1 MKNYILIFCIFILF
15 ILSCENERK
24 RKLSRELQ
32 SWQNKEIIFSPN
44 LQAKILGKDT
54 IIKID
59 NNKLKI
65 INYIDTSGCTECRL
79 ELYEWSKK
87 IEEIKGYTIKYGNIV
102 DGENVVDEVLVS
114 YFKEPKSYTTENMC
128 EINSHGGNV
137 IVKKILELCLKN
149 GAELAQPGEFTKR
162 AFLNGRIDLTE
173 SEGVMDLI
181 NSETELT
188 RKMAIN
194 ELSGNVSRL
203 ITDTREDIISLISN
217 IEVNIDYPEYE
228 DIEVLTNESILP
240 DIKKFKEK
248 LEEIIKKSEDSKVI
262 KEGIRVGIIGRPNVG
277 KSSLLNSLLEEEKA
291 IVTDVPGTTRD
302 IVEGSLI
309 VSGIPL
315 NIIDTA
321 GIRKTEDTV
330 EKIGVEKS
338 LKIIDTSDLLIYILN
353 NNEEITEEEKE
364 ILEKTKNKKRIIVVN
379 KIDLKTKLN
388 KKLLDSYIEIS
399 VKENIGIDKIKD
411 EIKRLFNIGEISTN
425 DMTYLSNARSIAL
438 LKKSL
443 NNINDAIN
451 EINNNNPI
459 DIVELSL
466 KESWNNLGEVIGETY
481 TDELLDE
488 LFSRFCLGK

>member
-1 MKNYILIFCIFILF
+1 M
-15 ILSCENERK
+15 E
-24 RKLSRELQ
+24 
-32 SWQNKEIIFSPN
+32 
-44 LQAKILGKDT
+44 DT
-54 IIKID
+54 IVAISTSVGEGAISIIRLSGHDALNIASKVFTKDLTKVDSHTIHYGFITSNNEKI
-59 NNKLKI
+59 
-65 INYIDTSGCTECRL
+65 
-79 ELYEWSKK
+79 
-87 IEEIKGYTIKYGNIV
+87 
-102 DGENVVDEVLVS
+102 DEVLVS
-114 YFKEPKSYTTENMC
+114 VMKAPKTFTREDIV
-128 EINSHGGNV
+128 EINCHGGIATTNKV
-137 IVKKILELCLKN
+137 LEVLLEN
-149 GAELAQPGEFTKR
+149 GARLAEPGEFTKR
-162 AFLNGRIDLTE
+162 AFLNGRIDLLEAEAT
-173 SEGVMDLI
+173 MDLI
-181 NSETELT
+181 SSKAESARKISINTLTGETSNLIKNLRSELV
-188 RKMAIN
+188 KI
-194 ELSGNVSRL
+194 
-203 ITDTREDIISLISN
+203 ISN

-451 EINNNNPI
+451 EINNNNSI

>member
-1 MKNYILIFCIFILF
+1 M
-15 ILSCENERK
+15 E
-24 RKLSRELQ
+24 
-32 SWQNKEIIFSPN
+32 
-44 LQAKILGKDT
+44 DT
-54 IIKID
+54 IVAISTSVGEGAISIIRLSGHDALNIASKVFTKDLTKVDSHTIHYGFITSNNEKI
-59 NNKLKI
+59 
-65 INYIDTSGCTECRL
+65 
-79 ELYEWSKK
+79 
-87 IEEIKGYTIKYGNIV
+87 
-102 DGENVVDEVLVS
+102 DEVLVS
-114 YFKEPKSYTTENMC
+114 VMKAPKTFTREDIV
-128 EINSHGGNV
+128 EINCHGGIATTNKV
-137 IVKKILELCLKN
+137 LEVLLEN
-149 GAELAQPGEFTKR
+149 GARLAEPGEFTKR
-162 AFLNGRIDLTE
+162 AFLNGRIDLLEAEAT
-173 SEGVMDLI
+173 MDLI
-181 NSETELT
+181 SSKAESARKISINTLTGETSNLIKNLRSELV
-188 RKMAIN
+188 KI
-194 ELSGNVSRL
+194 
-203 ITDTREDIISLISN
+203 ISN

-388 KKLLDSYIEIS
+388 KKLLDNYIEIS

>member
-1 MKNYILIFCIFILF
+1 M
-15 ILSCENERK
+15 E
-24 RKLSRELQ
+24 
-32 SWQNKEIIFSPN
+32 
-44 LQAKILGKDT
+44 DT
-54 IIKID
+54 IVAISTSVGEGAISIIRLSGHDALNIASKVFTKDLTKVDSHTIHYGFITSNNEKI
-59 NNKLKI
+59 
-65 INYIDTSGCTECRL
+65 
-79 ELYEWSKK
+79 
-87 IEEIKGYTIKYGNIV
+87 
-102 DGENVVDEVLVS
+102 DEVLVS
-114 YFKEPKSYTTENMC
+114 VMKAPKTFTREDIV
-128 EINSHGGNV
+128 EINCHGGIATTNKV
-137 IVKKILELCLKN
+137 LEVLLEN
-149 GAELAQPGEFTKR
+149 GARLAEPGEFTKR
-162 AFLNGRIDLTE
+162 AFLNGRIDLLEAEAT
-173 SEGVMDLI
+173 MDLI
-181 NSETELT
+181 SSKAESARKISISTLTGETSNLIKNLRSELV
-188 RKMAIN
+188 KI
-194 ELSGNVSRL
+194 
-203 ITDTREDIISLISN
+203 ISN

>member
-1 MKNYILIFCIFILF
+1 M
-15 ILSCENERK
+15 E
-24 RKLSRELQ
+24 
-32 SWQNKEIIFSPN
+32 
-44 LQAKILGKDT
+44 DT
-54 IIKID
+54 IVAISTSVGEGAISIIRLSGHDALNIASKVFTKDLTKVDSHTIHYGFITSNNEKI
-59 NNKLKI
+59 
-65 INYIDTSGCTECRL
+65 
-79 ELYEWSKK
+79 
-87 IEEIKGYTIKYGNIV
+87 
-102 DGENVVDEVLVS
+102 DEVLVS
-114 YFKEPKSYTTENMC
+114 VMKAPKTFTREDVV
-128 EINSHGGNV
+128 EINCHGGVATTNKV
-137 IVKKILELCLKN
+137 LEVLLEN
-149 GAELAQPGEFTKR
+149 GARLAEPGEFTKR
-162 AFLNGRIDLTE
+162 AFLNGRIDLLEAEAT
-173 SEGVMDLI
+173 MDLI
-181 NSETELT
+181 SSKAESARKISINTLTGETSNLIKNLRSELV
-188 RKMAIN
+188 KI
-194 ELSGNVSRL
+194 
-203 ITDTREDIISLISN
+203 ISN

>member
-1 MKNYILIFCIFILF
+1 M
-15 ILSCENERK
+15 E
-24 RKLSRELQ
+24 
-32 SWQNKEIIFSPN
+32 
-44 LQAKILGKDT
+44 DT
-54 IIKID
+54 IVAISTSVGEGAISIIRLSGHDALNIASKVFTKDLTKVDSHTIHYGFITSNNEKI
-59 NNKLKI
+59 
-65 INYIDTSGCTECRL
+65 
-79 ELYEWSKK
+79 
-87 IEEIKGYTIKYGNIV
+87 
-102 DGENVVDEVLVS
+102 DEVLVS
-114 YFKEPKSYTTENMC
+114 VMKAPKTFTREDIV
-128 EINSHGGNV
+128 EINCHGGIATTNKV
-137 IVKKILELCLKN
+137 LEVLLEN
-149 GAELAQPGEFTKR
+149 GARLAEPGEFTKR
-162 AFLNGRIDLTE
+162 ALNGRIDLLEAEAT
-173 SEGVMDLI
+173 MDLI
-181 NSETELT
+181 SSKAESARKISINTLTGETSNLIKNLRSELV
-188 RKMAIN
+188 KI
-194 ELSGNVSRL
+194 
-203 ITDTREDIISLISN
+203 ISN

>member
-1 MKNYILIFCIFILF
+1 
-15 ILSCENERK
+15 
-24 RKLSRELQ
+24 
-32 SWQNKEIIFSPN
+32 
-44 LQAKILGKDT
+44 
-54 IIKID
+54 
-59 NNKLKI
+59 
-65 INYIDTSGCTECRL
+65 
-79 ELYEWSKK
+79 
-87 IEEIKGYTIKYGNIV
+87 
-102 DGENVVDEVLVS
+102 
-114 YFKEPKSYTTENMC
+114 
-128 EINSHGGNV
+128 
-137 IVKKILELCLKN
+137 
-149 GAELAQPGEFTKR
+149 
-162 AFLNGRIDLTE
+162 
-173 SEGVMDLI
+173 MDLI
-181 NSETELT
+181 SSKAESARKISMNTLTGETSNLIRDLRSELV
-188 RKMAIN
+188 KI
-194 ELSGNVSRL
+194 
-203 ITDTREDIISLISN
+203 ISN

-248 LEEIIKKSEDSKVI
+248 LEEILKKSEDSKVI
-262 KEGIRVGIIGRPNVG
+262 KEGIKVGIIGRPNVG

-291 IVTDVPGTTRD
+291 IVTDIPGTTRD

-309 VSGIPL
+309 VGGIPL

-321 GIRKTEDTV
+321 GIRRTEDTV

-338 LKIIDTSDLLIYILN
+338 LKIIDTSDLVIYILN

-364 ILEKTKNKKRIIVVN
+364 LLEKTKNKKRIIVVN
-379 KIDLKTKLN
+379 KIDLETKLD
-388 KKLLDSYIEIS
+388 KKLLDNYIEIS
-399 VKENIGIDKIKD
+399 VKENIGINKIKE
-411 EIKRLFNIGEISTN
+411 EIKRLFNIGEISPN

-443 NNINDAIN
+443 NNINDAID

>member
-1 MKNYILIFCIFILF
+1 M
-15 ILSCENERK
+15 E
-24 RKLSRELQ
+24 
-32 SWQNKEIIFSPN
+32 
-44 LQAKILGKDT
+44 DT
-54 IIKID
+54 IVAISTSVGEGAISIIRLSGHDALNIASKVFTKDLTKVDSHTIHYGFITSNNEKI
-59 NNKLKI
+59 
-65 INYIDTSGCTECRL
+65 
-79 ELYEWSKK
+79 
-87 IEEIKGYTIKYGNIV
+87 
-102 DGENVVDEVLVS
+102 DEVLVS
-114 YFKEPKSYTTENMC
+114 VMKAPKTFTREDIV
-128 EINSHGGNV
+128 EINCHGGIATTNKV
-137 IVKKILELCLKN
+137 LEVLLEN
-149 GAELAQPGEFTKR
+149 GARLAEPGEFTKR
-162 AFLNGRIDLTE
+162 AFLNGRIDLLEAEAT
-173 SEGVMDLI
+173 MDLI
-181 NSETELT
+181 SSKAESARKISINTLTGETSNLIKNLRSELV
-188 RKMAIN
+188 KI
-194 ELSGNVSRL
+194 
-203 ITDTREDIISLISN
+203 ISN

-302 IVEGSLI
+302 TVEGSLI

-443 NNINDAIN
+443 NNINDVIN